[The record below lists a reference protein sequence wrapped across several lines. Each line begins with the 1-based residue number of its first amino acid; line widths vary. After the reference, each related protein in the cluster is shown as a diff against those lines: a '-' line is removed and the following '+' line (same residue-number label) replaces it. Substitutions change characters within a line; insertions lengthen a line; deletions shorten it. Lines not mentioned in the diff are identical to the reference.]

1 MNVRFATDEEINTWD
16 ARLTSNPDGGNVFQM
31 TEVAETKRK
40 NGWTPRYLQ
49 LDSRA
54 VTILEKKVPF
64 LGLYW
69 YLPKGPGVSSLADLD
84 TIVESLKPF
93 AAGRGVF
100 CIKVE
105 PELLEEAATHEHLT
119 AKGLIKTPAVQPNV
133 STVLIDLTPSL
144 EEVMAA
150 LNQKGRHAIRRAER
164 DGVVTKAVD
173 LTDESMRQM
182 FDLLNETA
190 AGRFETSVRPFE
202 YYKQFW
208 MSLVTN
214 GHGQLF
220 FAYVDDRLVASAF
233 CMLLG
238 TKGLY
243 KDGASVRER
252 TVYGASHLLQ
262 WRAIEWMKHHGA
274 TVYDFCG
281 APHSSVI
288 TDESNHFYG
297 IGRFKTSFNKHVTD
311 YIGCYD
317 IPVSPTKYALWQ
329 KLGQRLAIS
338 LSYRLKHRQWF

>member
-1 MNVRFATDEEINTWD
+1 M
-16 ARLTSNPDGGNVFQM
+16 
-31 TEVAETKRK
+31 
-40 NGWTPRYLQ
+40 

-54 VTILEKKVPF
+54 ITVLEKHVPL
-64 LGLYW
+64 LGRYW
-69 YLPKGPGVSSLADLD
+69 YLPKGPGVIDDSDLD
-84 TIVESLKPF
+84 ATIAALKPF
-93 AAGRGVF
+93 AAQQGVF
-100 CIKVE
+100 CIKIE
-105 PELLEEAATHEHLT
+105 PELLETPELQESLAAQ
-119 AKGLIKTPAVQPNV
+119 GFVKTGHVQPNS
-133 STVLIDLTPSL
+133 STVLVDLTPSL
-144 EEVMAA
+144 EEIMAG

-164 DGVVTKAVD
+164 DGVVAKAVD
-173 LTDESMRQM
+173 LTDETMRQM

-190 AGRFETSVRPFE
+190 VGRFETSVRSFD

-208 MSLVTN
+208 TSLVEN
-214 GHGQLF
+214 DHGQLF

-262 WRAIEWMKHHGA
+262 WRVIEWMKDHGA

-288 TDESNHFYG
+288 TDESQHFYG
-297 IGRFKTSFNKHVTD
+297 MGRFKTSFNKHVTD

-317 IPVSPTKYALWQ
+317 IPVNERSYRFWQ
-329 KLGQRLAIS
+329 KIGQRLTIS
-338 LSYRLKHRQWF
+338 LSYRIKHRQWF